1 MEVIHGIEAF
11 PPQRVPVVLGL
22 GTFDGMHLG
31 HQALL
36 SEVVRVAGEQGGRAA
51 AITFDPHPLAVIAP
65 PPEPFLLTTIE
76 ERLRLVASP
85 GIDLAVVIAFDA
97 QFRQISAEQWMD
109 LLLRHV
115 RMSEVVCGSNYTFGR
130 DRAGNIDFLRAW
142 AEAQG
147 VTVRIVPPVHVGG
160 VLVSSTLIRRLLRA
174 GDVTEAA
181 RYLGRWY
188 TLRGTV
194 QRGDARGRTLGFPT
208 ANLSLPEERLI
219 PGTGIYAAMARSE
232 RGVYQSAVSVGTR
245 PTFGPGALVV
255 EAYLLEFSG
264 DLYGETL
271 ELHLVQRLRDE
282 LAFASEAAL
291 VRQMREDI
299 AEAARLL
306 AHVEMPA
313 PFGAVGDLS

>member
-1 MEVIHGIEAF
+1 MEIIRGIEAF
-11 PPQRVPVVLGL
+11 PQQRVPVVLGL

-36 SEVVRVAGEQGGRAA
+36 SEVVRIAGEQGGRAA
-51 AITFDPHPLAVIAP
+51 TITFDPHPLSVIAP

-76 ERLRLVASP
+76 ERLGLIASLGVEVALV
-85 GIDLAVVIAFDA
+85 IRFDDE
-97 QFRQISAEQWMD
+97 FRQISAQAWME

-115 RMSEVVCGSNYTFGR
+115 RMSALVCGSNYTFGR
-130 DRAGNIDFLRAW
+130 DRGGAVELLRGW
-142 AEAQG
+142 AEAKSVKVQ
-147 VTVRIVPPVHVGG
+147 VMRPVRVGG

-174 GDVTEAA
+174 GDAGEAA

-194 QRGDARGRTLGFPT
+194 QRGDARGRRLGFPT
-208 ANLSLPEERLI
+208 ANLALPEDKLI
-219 PGTGIYAAMARSE
+219 PGTGIYAAIARTE
-232 RGVYQSAVSVGTR
+232 RGLYQAAISIGTR
-245 PTFGPGALVV
+245 PTFGPGAIVV

-264 DLYGETL
+264 DLYGEPL
-271 ELHLVQRLRDE
+271 ELHFVQRLRDE

-291 VRQMREDI
+291 IRQMHEDV

-306 AHVEMPA
+306 AHAARPVP
-313 PFGAVGDLS
+313 

>member
-1 MEVIHGIEAF
+1 MEVVRGIEAF
-11 PPQRVPVVLGL
+11 PQQRVPVVLGL

-36 SEVVRVAGEQGGRAA
+36 SEVVRIAGEQEGRGA

-76 ERLRLVASP
+76 ERLRLIASLR
-85 GIDLAVVIAFDA
+85 IDLALVIRFDA
-97 QFRQISAEQWMD
+97 ELRQVSAQEWME

-115 RMSEVVCGSNYTFGR
+115 RMSDVVCGSNYTFGR
-130 DRAGNIDFLRAW
+130 DRVGTVELLRGW
-142 AEAQG
+142 AEAEG
-147 VTVRIVPPVHVGG
+147 VRVHVVPPVRVGG
-160 VLVSSTLIRRLLRA
+160 ALVSSTLIRRLLRA
-174 GDVTEAA
+174 GDVAEAA

-208 ANLSLPEERLI
+208 ANLSLPEEKLI
-219 PGTGIYAAMARSE
+219 PGTGIYTAMARTE
-232 RGVYQSAVSVGTR
+232 RGLHQAAVSIGTR

-271 ELHLVQRLRDE
+271 ELHFVQRLRDE

-291 VRQMREDI
+291 IRQMREDVS
-299 AEAARLL
+299 ETARLL
-306 AHVEMPA
+306 AHVEAPA
-313 PFGAVGDLS
+313 PFGAV